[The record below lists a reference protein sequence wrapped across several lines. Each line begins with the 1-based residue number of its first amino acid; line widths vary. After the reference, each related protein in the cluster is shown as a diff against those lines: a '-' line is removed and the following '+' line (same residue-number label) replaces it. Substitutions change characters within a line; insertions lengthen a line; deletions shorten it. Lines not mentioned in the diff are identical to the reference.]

1 MLINFIFPGYQG
13 FALLVAEFLLAGGVV
28 LALSIVLTK
37 KADLLEQLT
46 PLSEMWIGMLLLAFV
61 TSLPEAV
68 NSIGA
73 VLIDGALDLGVGN
86 LAGSNMFN
94 IIIIVVMDLVQ
105 GSGPILLLVAN
116 SQIFVAAGG
125 MLIMGLVG
133 CAIARHI
140 PAAGI
145 PAPGLWVGIAF
156 STTIFVGFLVVNWL
170 LVSRKEDKVSSPTD
184 SSPSPH
190 HPTNQSTSPLP
201 PPSQTLK
208 NTILIFVITSIGV
221 IISALWLLRICD
233 TMAIRPIILGSNTFT
248 LGHSFVGSFLLALAT
263 SLPEL
268 FVSLGALKL
277 GRVNMSI
284 ANIFGSNIMN
294 MSFIPIM
301 HLVSRQ
307 AGFYS
312 AINPATLVMLF
323 AAIIMSTLFIV
334 GLIARKKRSFLFM
347 GWETIT
353 ILAVY
358 IIAAIM
364 VFRMGAN

>member
-1 MLINFIFPGYQG
+1 MLINYIFPGYQG
-13 FALLVAEFLLAGGVV
+13 FALLVIEFLLASGLV
-28 LALSIVLTK
+28 LVLSIILTK
-37 KADLLEQLT
+37 KADLLEKLT

-68 NSIGA
+68 NSIGS
-73 VLIDGALDLGVGN
+73 VLIDGTLDLGVGN

-94 IIIIVVMDLVQ
+94 IIIIVVMDMSQ
-105 GSGPILLLVAN
+105 GSGSLLLTVAA

-125 MLIMGLVG
+125 ILVMGLVG
-133 CAIARHI
+133 CAIARYI
-140 PAAGI
+140 PVAGI
-145 PAPGLWVGIAF
+145 PPAGLWCGIGF
-156 STTIFVGFLVVNWL
+156 SLAIFIAFLVVNWL
-170 LVSRKEDKVSSPTD
+170 LVSRKEETED
-184 SSPSPH
+184 SSKAEEKPENAD
-190 HPTNQSTSPLP
+190 TPLP
-201 PPSQTLK
+201 SLQK
-208 NTILIFVITSIGV
+208 TIFIFVIASIGV
-221 IISALWLLRICD
+221 VFSALWLMRTCD
-233 TMAIRPIILGSNTFT
+233 LMAVHPITIGSSTFKLGY
-248 LGHSFVGSFLLALAT
+248 SFVGSFLLALAT

-301 HLVSRQ
+301 HLVSMQ

-312 AINPATLVMLF
+312 EINPATLVMLF

-334 GLIARKKRSFLFM
+334 GLQARVKRSFMFL

-353 ILAVY
+353 ILVVY
-358 IIAAIM
+358 FAAAIL

>member
-1 MLINFIFPGYQG
+1 M
-13 FALLVAEFLLAGGVV
+13 VEFLLAGGLV
-28 LALSIVLTK
+28 LALSIILTK

-94 IIIIVVMDLVQ
+94 IIIIVIMDLSQ
-105 GSGPILLLVAN
+105 GSGPILLMVAN
-116 SQIFVAAGG
+116 SQIFIAAGG

-140 PAAGI
+140 PVAGI
-145 PAPGLWVGIAF
+145 PTPGLWIGIAF
-156 STTIFVGFLVVNWL
+156 SVAIFVGFLVVNWL
-170 LVSRKEDKVSSPTD
+170 LVSGKEEESDPANV
-184 SSPSPH
+184 PS
-190 HPTNQSTSPLP
+190 TNQPINKSTAPIL
-201 PPSQTLK
+201 PSQTLK
-208 NTILIFVITSIGV
+208 NTILIFVITSV
-221 IISALWLLRICD
+221 SVVFSALWLLRICD
-233 TMAIRPIILGSNTFT
+233 TMAIRPITLGSNTFT

-307 AGFYS
+307 ANFYS
-312 AINPATLVMLF
+312 VINPATLVMLF

-334 GLIARKKRSFLFM
+334 GLMAKGKRSFLFL

-358 IIAAIM
+358 LVAAIM
-364 VFRMGAN
+364 VFRMGSS

>member
-1 MLINFIFPGYQG
+1 
-13 FALLVAEFLLAGGVV
+13 
-28 LALSIVLTK
+28 
-37 KADLLEQLT
+37 
-46 PLSEMWIGMLLLAFV
+46 
-61 TSLPEAV
+61 
-68 NSIGA
+68 
-73 VLIDGALDLGVGN
+73 
-86 LAGSNMFN
+86 
-94 IIIIVVMDLVQ
+94 
-105 GSGPILLLVAN
+105 
-116 SQIFVAAGG
+116 VAAGG
-125 MLIMGLVG
+125 MLVMGLVG

-140 PAAGI
+140 PVAGI
-145 PAPGLWVGIAF
+145 PTPGLWVGIAF
-156 STTIFVGFLVVNWL
+156 SVTIFITFLVVNWL
-170 LVSRKEDKVSSPTD
+170 LVSGKEDDSSSPQ
-184 SSPSPH
+184 PIK
-190 HPTNQSTSPLP
+190 QSTNPLP
-201 PPSQTLK
+201 PPSQSLR
-208 NTILIFVITSIGV
+208 NTIFIFVITSIGV
-221 IISALWLLRICD
+221 IFSALWLLRICD
-233 TMAIRPIILGSNTFT
+233 TMAVRPITLASNTFT

-301 HLVSRQ
+301 HLVSRD

-334 GLIARKKRSFLFM
+334 GLMAKGKRSFFFL

-358 IIAAIM
+358 IVAAVM
-364 VFRMGAN
+364 VFRMGSS